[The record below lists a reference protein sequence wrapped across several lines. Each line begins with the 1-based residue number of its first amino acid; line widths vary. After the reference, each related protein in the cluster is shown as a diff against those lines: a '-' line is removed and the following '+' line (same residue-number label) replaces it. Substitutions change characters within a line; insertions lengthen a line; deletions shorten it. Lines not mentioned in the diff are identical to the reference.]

1 MNFEDDINIKPLP
14 VQKSRFFRKV
24 DLRLP
29 LGPMCCFIGSTSSGK
44 TTNLLNLL
52 TKKKLLLNYFKV
64 FIFSRNFYQDSI
76 WENVCIKSKY
86 VCLNY
91 SEERI
96 QRILDRQNELKKKQ
110 IDKFGNLN
118 NFKPVLIVFDDMI
131 GELRNK
137 YLSILTSMN
146 RHYNVNIWILSQ
158 SYKAISPVIRNQCTN
173 WIIYPSSNEGETK
186 KLSDE
191 LGGKKMLKFMENV
204 AQKEYQFLHINKK
217 APVKI
222 RYRKGYD
229 KYLELKN
236 NQVIEHKLIL
246 KWSDKYLKTKTS
258 KSVKLNPKPKK
269 KKKKKKKIYFE
280 DYFSS
285 SESELSSDYSE

>member
-1 MNFEDDINIKPLP
+1 MNFKDDINIKPLP
-14 VQKSRFFRKV
+14 VQKSKFFRKV

-29 LGPMCCFIGSTSSGK
+29 LDPVVCFIGSTSSGK

-76 WENVCIKSKY
+76 WENVCIQSKY
-86 VCLNY
+86 ICLSY

-96 QRILDRQNELKKKQ
+96 QRILDRQNELKEKQ
-110 IDKFGNLN
+110 LEKFGNLDK
-118 NFKPVLIVFDDMI
+118 FKPVLIIFDDMI

-146 RHYNVNIWILSQ
+146 RHYNVHIMILSQ
-158 SYKAISPVIRNQCTN
+158 SYKAVSPIIRTNCTN
-173 WIIYPSSNEGETK
+173 WIIYPSCNEGETK
-186 KLSDE
+186 KMGDE
-191 LGGKKMLKFMENV
+191 LGGKKFLKFMEYIS
-204 AQKEYQFLHINKK
+204 QKDYQFLHIAKK
-217 APVKI
+217 SPVKI

-236 NQVIEHKLIL
+236 NEVFEHKLIL
-246 KWSDKYLKTKTS
+246 KWSDKFLKTKNFR
-258 KSVKLNPKPKK
+258 SVKLNPKPK

>member
-1 MNFEDDINIKPLP
+1 MNFKDDIKIKPLP
-14 VQKSRFFRKV
+14 VQKSKFFRKV

-29 LGPMCCFIGSTSSGK
+29 LGPVTCFIGSTASGK

-76 WENVCIKSKY
+76 WENVCINSKY
-86 VCLNY
+86 ICLNY

-96 QRILDRQNELKKKQ
+96 QRILDRQNELKKNYLE
-110 IDKFGNLN
+110 KFGNLDK
-118 NFKPVLIVFDDMI
+118 FKPVLVVFDDMI

-158 SYKAISPVIRNQCTN
+158 SYKSISPVIRNQCTN

-186 KLSDE
+186 KMSDE
-191 LGGKKMLKFMENV
+191 LGGKKFLAFMSNI
-204 AQKEYQFLHINKK
+204 AQKEYQFLHIDKK
-217 APVKI
+217 APIKI
-222 RYRKGYD
+222 RYRKGYSE
-229 KYLELKN
+229 YLELKN
-236 NQVIEHKLIL
+236 NEVIQNKLIL
-246 KWSDKYLKTKTS
+246 KWSDKFLKTKSS
-258 KSVKLNPKPKK
+258 KSVKLNPKPK

-285 SESELSSDYSE
+285 SESELSSEYDE

>member
-1 MNFEDDINIKPLP
+1 MNFTEEILIKPLP
-14 VQKSRFFRKV
+14 VQKSKFFRKV

-29 LGPMCCFIGSTSSGK
+29 LDPVVCFIGSTASGK

-52 TKKKLLLNYFKV
+52 TKRKLLLNYFKV

-76 WENVCIKSKY
+76 WENICIEEKY
-86 VCLNY
+86 ICLTY
-91 SEERI
+91 SESRI
-96 QRILDRQNELKKKQ
+96 QRILDRQNELKEEQLEKY
-110 IDKFGNLN
+110 GNLDK
-118 NFKPVLIVFDDMI
+118 FKPVLIIFDDMI

-137 YLSILTSMN
+137 FLSILTSMN
-146 RHYNVNIWILSQ
+146 RHYNIHIFILSQ
-158 SYKAISPVIRNQCTN
+158 SYKMISPIIRNQCTN

-186 KLSDE
+186 KMSDE
-191 LGGKKMLKFMENV
+191 LGGKKFLKFMEFI
-204 AQKEYQFLHINKK
+204 AQKDYQFLHIAKK
-217 APVKI
+217 SPVKI

-236 NQVIEHKLIL
+236 NEVIEHKLIL
-246 KWSDKYLKTKTS
+246 KWSDKFLKTKSS

-269 KKKKKKKIYFE
+269 KKKKEPVFFE

-285 SESELSSDYSE
+285 SESSSSSCYDSD